1 MQNMDTLVNLEVL
14 ELYDNKIHEIKH
26 FSHLVNLRL
35 LFCFSLIPSVLD
47 LSFNKIKE
55 IPDLSPLQRLE
66 ELFPLSPTFPP
77 LATSP
82 ATTSKTW
89 PMSARFLLSAFSTS
103 ATTPSAT
110 SPASSRSLASKS
122 SSSAATKSKQSPF
135 FSFKSFHS
143 GIAGTSPSHS
153 RSPEQPDSLVA
164 RPRVARRSPG
174 IVFFAVE
181 WRWDISRIMEFQK
194 SRGWRRCGAWTRSIW
209 RIITSPTRRECKDSP
224 RSSSSGWAAG
234 RGVECSCR
242 RTRLRRLKRWRHSAH
257 CRVSTVCWKRCIWNT
272 RRFMICRSI
281 EKSAWRC
288 CRRWSSWIR
297 TRRVLGNN

>member
-1 MQNMDTLVNLEVL
+1 MDTLVNLEVL

-135 FSFKSFHS
+135 FFHS
-143 GIAGTSPSHS
+143 KCFIQGLQGLRLRILDLQSNRIRSS
-153 RSPEQPDSLVA
+153 RGLESLVDLQELYFS
-164 RPRVARRSPG
+164 RLK
-174 IVFFAVE
+174 

-234 RGVECSCR
+234 RGMECSCR